1 MGNLKFHDIHKLNE
15 LYCLDSN
22 SHDKVPAIREPSGE
36 QMPDITVTRADL
48 AKALVEKVGLS
59 QHECDQLVVDVLDQ
73 IAGSLVD
80 DGEVK
85 LSGFGSFK
93 VVDKKERMGRNPR
106 NGEDAVVSARRVVV
120 FKAADNLKRLVN
132 DRSE

>member
-1 MGNLKFHDIHKLNE
+1 MGNLKVHDIHKLNE

-22 SHDKVPAIREPSGE
+22 SHDKVPAIWKPSGE

-48 AKALVEKVGLS
+48 AKALFEKVGLS
-59 QHECDQLVVDVLDQ
+59 HHECDQLVVDVLDQ

-106 NGEDAVVSARRVVV
+106 TRKEAVISAHKFVR
-120 FKAADNLKRLVN
+120 FKAATNLKRQVAV
-132 DRSE
+132 RSA